1 MSQWLDFAWIALGAF
16 FAGAVNSVAGGGT
29 FFSFPVLL
37 AVGVPPVIAN
47 ATNSVALWPASLAG
61 AWAYRHEMARYKAHA
76 VPLAVVALLGGL
88 LGGGL
93 LLLTHDSLFNQLIP
107 WLLLLATGLF
117 ALSKPLSRL
126 ASRLGGQRQH
136 QFGVAGLLVQ
146 GLVSVY
152 GGFFGAGMGILM
164 LASLAIQGID
174 DVHELNA
181 LKNGLSAVV
190 YSVASVTFIVAGSI
204 WWTHTVVMVIA
215 AALGAYLGVVVARR
229 IPANWLRAGIVL
241 VGLILTGVYF
251 NKIYLA

>member
-1 MSQWLDFAWIALGAF
+1 MSQWLDFVWVAVGAF

-61 AWAYRHEMARYKAHA
+61 AWAYRGEMARYKAHLL
-76 VPLAVVALLGGL
+76 PLAVVALLGGL

-93 LLLTHDSLFNQLIP
+93 LLMTHDSLFSQLIP
-107 WLLLLATGLF
+107 WLLLLATALF
-117 ALSKPLSRL
+117 AFSRPLSKL
-126 ASRLGGQRQH
+126 AARWGGQGHQH
-136 QFGVAGLLVQ
+136 FGVGGLLVQ

-164 LASLAIQGID
+164 LASLSIQGID

-204 WWTHTVVMVIA
+204 WWTHTVVMVVA
-215 AALGAYLGVVVARR
+215 AAVGAYLGVVVARR
-229 IPANWLRAGIVL
+229 IPAQWLRACIVL
-241 VGLILTGVYF
+241 VGLVLTVVYF
-251 NKIYLA
+251 KKTYLV